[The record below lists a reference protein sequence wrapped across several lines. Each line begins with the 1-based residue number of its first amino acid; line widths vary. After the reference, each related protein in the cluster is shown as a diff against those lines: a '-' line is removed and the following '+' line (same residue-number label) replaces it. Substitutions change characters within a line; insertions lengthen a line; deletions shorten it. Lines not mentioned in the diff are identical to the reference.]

1 MIFDVISSGSKGN
14 ATLVI
19 FEDTVILIDFGI
31 SKKRVVT
38 ALSEYGLGFSD
49 IDAFLITHD
58 HSDHASNAF
67 NAPAD
72 KLFSSTESLPK
83 DITVLSDHLMCP
95 YQTFKIKNLE
105 IFTIPLSH
113 DAKNTLGFVIK
124 GGDEKLVYITDTGF
138 IPEKAFQF
146 LTGATYYILESN
158 HDPKM
163 LYESS
168 RPDYLVKRIV
178 SDYGHLSNIDC
189 AYYLS
194 LFMTSD
200 TKEVVLAHLSEE
212 CNTPE
217 LALSTYEKVMMG
229 QLAYIPDVEVKIAS
243 ASQSTHGGHR

>member
-19 FEDTVILIDFGI
+19 FHDTVILIDFGI
-31 SKKRVVT
+31 SKKRIVN
-38 ALSEYGLGFSD
+38 ALAEYGLGFSD
-49 IDAFLITHD
+49 IDAFLITHN
-58 HSDHASNAF
+58 HSDHASDAF
-67 NAPAD
+67 NAPVD
-72 KLFSSTESLPK
+72 KLFSSNENLPK
-83 DITVLSDHLMCP
+83 NVMVLKDHLLKP
-95 YQTFKIKNLE
+95 YQTLQIKNME
-105 IFTIPLSH
+105 ICTIPLSH

-138 IPEKAFQF
+138 IPEKAFPY
-146 LTGATYYILESN
+146 LIGATYYILESN

-194 LFMTSD
+194 TFITSD

-217 LALSTYEKVMMG
+217 IALSTYEKVMME
-229 QLAYIPDVEVKIAS
+229 QLAYLPDVEVKVAS
-243 ASQSTHGGHR
+243 AHDSTKGGQR